1 MLGLDLSKDKV
12 RFQLALAVM
21 FLITMLI
28 RPLAM
33 ATLTGEMEDKDG
45 KAKAMPF
52 YIVIMFLGVLSAGM
66 FMFGGRLETLK
77 GKQNLYALIAAAIAA
92 ILYIVVFYGLKE
104 ANASAGVYTSATF
117 DLVSA
122 VALVAVLF
130 MVYREPTVEETLAA
144 ANNVVNAATPSGFGH
159 FYY

>member
-1 MLGLDLSKDKV
+1 MLGLDLSKDSA

-45 KAKAMPF
+45 KTKAMPM
-52 YIVIMFLGVLSAGM
+52 YIVIMILGIVSAGL
-66 FMFGGRLETLK
+66 FLFGSKVAALK
-77 GKQNLYALIAAAIAA
+77 GKQNLLALIAAAIAA
-92 ILYIVVFYGLKE
+92 VMYFLVFFGLKK
-104 ANASAGVYTSATF
+104 ANATAGIYTTATF
-117 DLVSA
+117 DLISA
-122 VALVAVLF
+122 LALVAVLG
-130 MVYREPTVEETLAA
+130 MIYLEPSMEEKLGAGPA
-144 ANNVVNAATPSGFGH
+144 QFGH